1 MIKPTPSRLAALLL
15 ALVLP
20 LGLPLQASA
29 GILDDDEAR
38 RAILDLRAKVD
49 AITRDLTTR
58 LDAKADKNA
67 TLDLLNQNEQLV
79 SEIAKRLDARSLLS

>member
-1 MIKPTPSRLAALLL
+1 MRKLSPFRFAPLLL
-15 ALVLP
+15 ALC
-20 LGLPLQASA
+20 LPLQASA

-58 LDAKADKNA
+58 LDAKSDK
-67 TLDLLNQNEQLV
+67 TV
-79 SEIAKRLDARSLLS
+79 GF

>member
-1 MIKPTPSRLAALLL
+1 MMKLTPSRLAALLL
-15 ALVLP
+15 AVV
-20 LGLPLQASA
+20 LPLQASA

-67 TLDLLNQNEQLV
+67 TLDLLNQNEQLLAEV
-79 SEIAKRLDARSLLS
+79 A